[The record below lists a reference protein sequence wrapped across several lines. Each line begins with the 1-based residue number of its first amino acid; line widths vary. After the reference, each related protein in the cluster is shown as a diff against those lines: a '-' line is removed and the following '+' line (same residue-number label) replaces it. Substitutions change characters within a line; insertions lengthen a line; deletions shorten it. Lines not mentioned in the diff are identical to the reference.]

1 MQRRILKERAKL
13 ILGGRIFSDT
23 WLLALLAL
31 AIADAIHS
39 LAGTVLP
46 GVGALLV
53 TGPMA
58 LGSSY
63 VILKLVRTRQKID
76 FKDLFAGF
84 SQDIGQNILLGF
96 LSSLFVALW
105 SLLFVIPGIVKAYGY
120 GMIYYIKAD
129 HPEYD
134 WRTCLHA
141 SQQMMYGHKMDL
153 FVLDLSF
160 IGWEFL
166 IAISAGILGIWIM
179 PYIYTTYAMYYNM
192 LVYPDGVFPT
202 LATDEENE
210 QM

>member
-58 LGSSY
+58 LGGSY

-76 FKDLFAGF
+76 FKDLFTGF

-134 WRTCLHA
+134 WRTCLQA

-160 IGWEFL
+160 IGWYFVGSL
-166 IAISAGILGIWIM
+166 CLGVGALWVH
-179 PYIYTTYAMYYNM
+179 PYHETTRALFY
-192 LVYPDGVFPT
+192 
-202 LATDEENE
+202 E
-210 QM
+210 QLKQNA

>member
-58 LGSSY
+58 LGGSY

-134 WRTCLHA
+134 WRTCLQV

-160 IGWEFL
+160 IGWYFVGSL
-166 IAISAGILGIWIM
+166 CLGVGALWVH
-179 PYIYTTYAMYYNM
+179 PYHETTRALFY
-192 LVYPDGVFPT
+192 
-202 LATDEENE
+202 E
-210 QM
+210 QLKQNTQ

>member
-31 AIADAIHS
+31 AIADAIQS

-58 LGSSY
+58 LGGSY

-84 SQDIGQNILLGF
+84 SQNIGQNILLGF

-105 SLLFVIPGIVKAYGY
+105 SLLLVIPGIVKAYGY

-134 WRTCLHA
+134 WRTCLQA

-160 IGWEFL
+160 MGWYL
-166 IAISAGILGIWIM
+166 VGALCLGVGTLWVH
-179 PYIYTTYAMYYNM
+179 PYHETTRALFY
-192 LVYPDGVFPT
+192 
-202 LATDEENE
+202 E
-210 QM
+210 QLKQNTQ

>member
-58 LGSSY
+58 LGGSY

-134 WRTCLHA
+134 WRTCLQA

-160 IGWEFL
+160 IGWYFVGSL
-166 IAISAGILGIWIM
+166 CLGVGALWVH
-179 PYIYTTYAMYYNM
+179 PYHETTRALFY
-192 LVYPDGVFPT
+192 
-202 LATDEENE
+202 E
-210 QM
+210 QLKQNTQ

>member
-39 LAGTVLP
+39 LAGSVLP

-58 LGSSY
+58 FGGSY

-84 SQDIGQNILLGF
+84 SQDIGQNILLGV

-105 SLLFVIPGIVKAYGY
+105 SLLLIIPGIVKAYGY

-134 WRTCLHA
+134 WRTCLQA
-141 SQQMMYGHKMDL
+141 SQQMMHGHKMDL

-160 IGWEFL
+160 IGWYL
-166 IAISAGILGIWIM
+166 VGVMCLGVGALWVH
-179 PYIYTTYAMYYNM
+179 PYHKTTRALFY
-192 LVYPDGVFPT
+192 
-202 LATDEENE
+202 E
-210 QM
+210 QLKQNA

>member
-23 WLLALLAL
+23 WLWALLAL

-105 SLLFVIPGIVKAYGY
+105 SLLFLIPGIVKAYGY

-134 WRTCLHA
+134 WRTCLQV

-160 IGWEFL
+160 IGWYFVGSL
-166 IAISAGILGIWIM
+166 CLGVGALWVH
-179 PYIYTTYAMYYNM
+179 PYHETTRALFY
-192 LVYPDGVFPT
+192 
-202 LATDEENE
+202 E
-210 QM
+210 QLKQNTQ

>member
-23 WLLALLAL
+23 WLWALLAL

-134 WRTCLHA
+134 WRTCLQA

-160 IGWEFL
+160 IGWYFVGSL
-166 IAISAGILGIWIM
+166 CLGVGALWVH
-179 PYIYTTYAMYYNM
+179 PYHETTRALFY
-192 LVYPDGVFPT
+192 
-202 LATDEENE
+202 E
-210 QM
+210 QLKQNIQ